1 MADLG
6 ADVRYIKGIG
16 EQKAK
21 ALAKL
26 GIRTLQDLISYFPR
40 AYDDR
45 RAVVK
50 IKDLRDGESACV
62 EAMVAAA
69 PTLSRV
75 RKGLELVNE

>member
-6 ADVRYIKGIG
+6 TDVRYIKGVG

-21 ALAKL
+21 ALGKL

-45 RAVVK
+45 REIVK
-50 IKDLRDGESACV
+50 IRDLRDGES
-62 EAMVAAA
+62 
-69 PTLSRV
+69 SYR
-75 RKGLELVNE
+75 